1 MTSDHRLSTAR
12 GARNPGSRHLRS
24 ASCSVACLALL
35 TLTTGATAADG
46 ITLNQDLRQG
56 MLVTGTAS
64 HRSVSI
70 DGRKIPVGA
79 EGQVVFG
86 LARDQLDVEIC
97 TGAGE
102 HKHCVTHAV
111 ESGQWRI
118 ERVDGLPPKTVK
130 PDPATAARIS
140 RESALVIKARKR
152 NSANTDFSGPWIRPT
167 KGRISGVY
175 GSQRILNGTPGSA
188 HLGLDIA
195 AAKGTPVLATAAG
208 TVSLVHED
216 MVLSG
221 KTVLLDHGH
230 GVSSVYI
237 HLSEIDVAEG
247 QLLSQGQQIGSVGA
261 TGRASGP
268 HLHWGVN
275 WFGVKLDPQSLAVD
289 Q

>member
-1 MTSDHRLSTAR
+1 MTNDHRLRNR
-12 GARNPGSRHLRS
+12 GARNSGCRHLRP
-24 ASCSVACLALL
+24 AFRSVACVALL
-35 TLTTGATAADG
+35 TLAIAASAADG
-46 ITLNQDLRQG
+46 IALNQDLRQG
-56 MLVTGTAS
+56 MLVTGIAS
-64 HRSVSI
+64 HHPVSV

-102 HKHCVTHAV
+102 HQSCVAHAV

-140 RESALVIKARKR
+140 RESALVIKARQR
-152 NSANTDFSGPWIRPT
+152 NSSNTAFSGPWIRPT

-175 GSQRILNGTPGSA
+175 GSQRILNGTPGST

-195 AAKGTPVLATAAG
+195 AAKGTPVLAAAAG

-275 WFGVKLDPQSLAVD
+275 WFRVKLDPQALAID
-289 Q
+289 P